1 MINFATRKNTLN
13 STMASNDKNPQE
25 EATGIENLN
34 SHLTSAGEK
43 IANNKKI
50 IYWAVGIIAIIGA
63 GLSAYFFLYRNP
75 ALNKSYEAYNQVELD
90 AMGNDSIAA
99 AKYMDVAKKYGNSYG
114 GNLAYFDAG
123 MAYYRQGKYKEA
135 LAALNEFSSED
146 EVLDANAAILRGDC
160 NVNLN
165 KYPEAIKCF
174 EEAISRAK
182 DNIEIAPRAL
192 LKEANVYSA
201 QKKYAD
207 ALKCY
212 ETIKTQYPE
221 FKIGNGLTIDAYIE
235 REKARLG
242 K

>member
-1 MINFATRKNTLN
+1 
-13 STMASNDKNPQE
+13 MASNDKNPQE
-25 EATGIENLN
+25 EANGIENLN

-43 IANNKKI
+43 LANNKKI
-50 IYWAVGIIAIIGA
+50 IYWAVGIIVLIGA
-63 GLSAYFFLYRNP
+63 FLAAYFFIYRNP
-75 ALNKSYEAYNQVELD
+75 KLNKSYEAYNQVELD

-99 AKYMDVAKKYGNSYG
+99 VKYMEVAKKYGNSYG

-123 MAYYRQGKYKEA
+123 MALYRQGKYKEA
-135 LAALNEFSSED
+135 LAALEKFSSKD
-146 EVLDANAAILRGDC
+146 ELLDANAAILRGDC

-165 KYPEAIKCF
+165 KYPESIKCF
-174 EEAISRAK
+174 EEAIGIAK
-182 DNIEIAPRAL
+182 NNSEIAPRAL
-192 LKEANVYSA
+192 LKEANVYDA

-221 FKIGNGLTIDAYIE
+221 FSLGNGMTIDAYIE

-242 K
+242 Q